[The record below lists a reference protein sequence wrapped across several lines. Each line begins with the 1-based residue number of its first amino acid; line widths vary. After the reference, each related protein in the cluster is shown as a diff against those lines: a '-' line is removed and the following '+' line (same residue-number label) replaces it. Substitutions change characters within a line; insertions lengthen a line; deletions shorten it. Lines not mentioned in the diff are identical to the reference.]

1 MKIVITIILF
11 CLPLLSLISEEISL
25 FDCIDA
31 ALINS
36 YELQS
41 AEQNVKISASEKLDK
56 LYSFFPD
63 ISAYSNAKRD
73 IDGNEIG
80 TNNLSVSENL
90 YLFDERFSNYTLSN
104 LDYKKEKLNYE
115 EQKQTIVLEIL
126 QLYADILILKKSWDY
141 YQNSS
146 EFYQNEIEFIEE
158 MMKSGKKTELDL
170 FSTQIEL
177 KNSELNISQTQNEIE
192 KKLMELSYKT
202 GKNLHRKMNF
212 PDISNL
218 IPAEI
223 EDNSFEKSFEWKIS
237 GLSKKSRKIE
247 KNIYL
252 KRIFPDLYLNGYYNW
267 RNVKYWKDANQ
278 TYDYEGNFIIRD
290 QETKYWEVS
299 LNLSYSLGSFAQKLN
314 DYAISK
320 RRLKQQ
326 EFEQKSLEETLQT
339 ELAGKKLDLKLKQDE
354 IDICNEKLT
363 LSEKKLTLSQEKF
376 RLGLI
381 SFLDFKTAFN
391 ETLNARLELL
401 QVKYDLIIA
410 YAEWQKIKGEKIF
423 GKY

>member
-1 MKIVITIILF
+1 M
-11 CLPLLSLISEEISL
+11 
-25 FDCIDA
+25 
-31 ALINS
+31 
-36 YELQS
+36 
-41 AEQNVKISASEKLDK
+41 
-56 LYSFFPD
+56 
-63 ISAYSNAKRD
+63 
-73 IDGNEIG
+73 
-80 TNNLSVSENL
+80 
-90 YLFDERFSNYTLSN
+90 
-104 LDYKKEKLNYE
+104 
-115 EQKQTIVLEIL
+115 EIL